1 MYITFGNITVDQYKK
16 LSNTAFIYGYRDN
29 CINIC
34 FISQTNMYGLKKTSQ
49 ILPMNFC
56 IVLYIETITVSIF
69 FYIKTI
75 IVNDLVSFLNLFPLK
90 SQYLLTAEK
99 VLLVHV
105 LYNHYVPATDYMCT
119 CKDIVE
125 ISFYY
130 NALLIKILY
139 SSISTF
145 LKLVKN
151 SLWRNT

>member
-1 MYITFGNITVDQYKK
+1 
-16 LSNTAFIYGYRDN
+16 
-29 CINIC
+29 
-34 FISQTNMYGLKKTSQ
+34 MYGLKKTSQ

-90 SQYLLTAEK
+90 SQYLPTAEK

-130 NALLIKILY
+130 VIN
-139 SSISTF
+139 
-145 LKLVKN
+145 
-151 SLWRNT
+151 

>member
-1 MYITFGNITVDQYKK
+1 
-16 LSNTAFIYGYRDN
+16 
-29 CINIC
+29 
-34 FISQTNMYGLKKTSQ
+34 MYGLKKTSQ

>member
-1 MYITFGNITVDQYKK
+1 M
-16 LSNTAFIYGYRDN
+16 R
-29 CINIC
+29 
-34 FISQTNMYGLKKTSQ
+34 
-49 ILPMNFC
+49 FC
-56 IVLYIETITVSIF
+56 IVLYIETITVSIFF

-90 SQYLLTAEK
+90 SQYLPTAEK

-151 SLWRNT
+151 SLWRNTFKNFKNRNKTLTYIWYLSVHIILLEYKFIFVNQVHVKS

>member
-1 MYITFGNITVDQYKK
+1 
-16 LSNTAFIYGYRDN
+16 
-29 CINIC
+29 
-34 FISQTNMYGLKKTSQ
+34 MYGLKKTSQ

-151 SLWRNT
+151 SLWRNTFKNFKNRNKTKLTYIWYLSVHIILLEYKFIFVNQVHVKS

>member
-1 MYITFGNITVDQYKK
+1 MVTETIV
-16 LSNTAFIYGYRDN
+16 FIFVSFPRLT
-29 CINIC
+29 
-34 FISQTNMYGLKKTSQ
+34 SMVRKKTSQ
-49 ILPMNFC
+49 ILRMSFC
-56 IVLYIETITVSIF
+56 IVLYIETIIISIF

-75 IVNDLVSFLNLFPLK
+75 IINDLVSFLNLFPLK

-130 NALLIKILY
+130 NALLIKIMY